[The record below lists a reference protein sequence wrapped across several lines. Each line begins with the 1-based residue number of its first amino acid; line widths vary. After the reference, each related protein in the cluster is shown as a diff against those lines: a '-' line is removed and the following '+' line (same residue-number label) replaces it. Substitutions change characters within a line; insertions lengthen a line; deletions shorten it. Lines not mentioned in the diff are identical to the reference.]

1 MFIFLAVSSS
11 WSQVS
16 LGKCQSILL
25 IPWKSSIYATMATLP
40 IFPLGKRKDDC
51 VKMLIVQRIAHRIYL
66 IIDLL
71 LCWSPFDNHLHGL
84 RFIYVFLFQMSSL
97 QIFQWHAFGVTDHPV
112 NPLSTAHGSV
122 NNCIAG
128 HFFFQTKCNIMH
140 TFWSSAQHDD
150 FPSLILWLFQK
161 MLQCCWFLGVSCV
174 ICGAIKS
181 NGI

>member
-1 MFIFLAVSSS
+1 MISSS
-11 WSQVS
+11 A
-16 LGKCQSILL
+16 GHLL
-25 IPWKSSIYATMATLP
+25 TTTYMDFI
-40 IFPLGKRKDDC
+40 
-51 VKMLIVQRIAHRIYL
+51 
-66 IIDLL
+66 
-71 LCWSPFDNHLHGL
+71 HLK
-84 RFIYVFLFQMSSL
+84 RFIYIFLFQMSSL

-112 NPLSTAHGSV
+112 NPLSTAHRSV
-122 NNCIAG
+122 NDCIAG

-181 NGI
+181 NGIYFGLTITSSMLEESFTITSSSELLKTSMWTPSCEC